1 MATYNEKGEQKNV
14 PGTVWCCI
22 CGGQAVIKQSDGRMY
37 CYDHHIEYCR
47 GKSYEQIK
55 SGDA

>member
-1 MATYNEKGEQKNV
+1 
-14 PGTVWCCI
+14 
-22 CGGQAVIKQSDGRMY
+22 MY

-55 SGDA
+55 SGDAKHARS